1 MPKIKEYTK
10 NINSNIYLAA
20 AEVLG
25 ISYEEIDGRIRYYR
39 FSQGNKELNLFDT
52 TFSFNDSVAYRLVMN
67 KYATSRLLEKQNIPV
82 PGSSL
87 FDITP
92 DGITPDETEAII
104 AEAKK
109 MYPVVIKPHNLS
121 LGKGVFVNLKTEEDL
136 RSALNQFSTLAL
148 KKLMLEEFVSG
159 TDYRII
165 TLNGKVIDIVERVA
179 AFVSGDG
186 KSNLNLLIENKN
198 KVRAEQELPLI
209 VMDAASLDFLSRQGL
224 DPEHIP
230 GEGRKITLKGVS
242 NIAAGGETK
251 RINLNSVPEQNLE
264 LFARIGKEM
273 RLFLAGIDLIA
284 NDVTKD
290 IRESGGKINEVNSN
304 PHPDVNYF
312 ADMELSLGVAKI
324 IFKEYFG
331 I

>member
-209 VMDAASLDFLSRQGL
+209 VMDAASLDFLS
-224 DPEHIP
+224 
-230 GEGRKITLKGVS
+230 
-242 NIAAGGETK
+242 
-251 RINLNSVPEQNLE
+251 
-264 LFARIGKEM
+264 
-273 RLFLAGIDLIA
+273 
-284 NDVTKD
+284 
-290 IRESGGKINEVNSN
+290 
-304 PHPDVNYF
+304 
-312 ADMELSLGVAKI
+312 
-324 IFKEYFG
+324 
-331 I
+331 